1 MESTATQ
8 LVQTGHVGASSA
20 ATGSQFL
27 TFIVAGEEY
36 GVDILKVQEI
46 KGWTPVTRI
55 PNTPPHVQGVLNLRG
70 TIVPIID
77 MRMRFNMDKAE
88 YTALT
93 VIIVL
98 SVHTQWG
105 DRVIGVVVDAVSDV
119 LDVKAEEIKPAPDF
133 GTAVNIEFI
142 SGLAAVNEHMVMLLD
157 IDRLLTQDELSVI
170 ETLPNG

>member
-1 MESTATQ
+1 MEATATQ
-8 LVQTGHVGASSA
+8 LVQTGAAGNTAT
-20 ATGSQFL
+20 ATGTQFL
-27 TFIVAGEEY
+27 TFVVSGEEY
-36 GVDILKVQEI
+36 GVDILRVQEI

-77 MRMRFNMDKAE
+77 MRMRFGMDKAD

-105 DRVIGVVVDAVSDV
+105 NRVIGVVVDAVSDV
-119 LDVKAEEIKPAPDF
+119 LDVAPADIKPAPDF
-133 GTAVNIEFI
+133 GTTVNTEFI
-142 SGLAAVNEHMVMLLD
+142 SGLATTGNSMVMLLD
-157 IDRLLTQDELSVI
+157 IDRLLNQDELSAI
-170 ETLPNG
+170 GDLADS

>member
-1 MESTATQ
+1 MEATATQ
-8 LVQTGHVGASSA
+8 LVQVGPVGNSST

-27 TFIVAGEEY
+27 TFVVAGEEY

-77 MRMRFNMDKAE
+77 MRLRFHMDKAE
-88 YTALT
+88 YTPTT

-98 SVHTQWG
+98 SVHTRWG

-119 LDVKAEEIKPAPDF
+119 LDVATADIKPAPDF
-133 GTAVNIEFI
+133 GSSVDIEFI
-142 SGLAAVNEHMVMLLD
+142 SGLATTNNHMVMLLD
-157 IDRLLTQDELSVI
+157 IDRLLTEDELAAV
-170 ETLPNG
+170 EDLHGR